1 MEKKKKNNK
10 VIKELYKH
18 VMTGISY
25 MIPVLIMGGLIGA
38 FSQIIPYVIYKVDPA
53 VSIADAVASDTMSVP
68 RPAMFVAIVTA
79 PISPA

>member
-25 MIPVLIMGGLIGA
+25 MIPVLIMG
-38 FSQIIPYVIYKVDPA
+38 D
-53 VSIADAVASDTMSVP
+53 
-68 RPAMFVAIVTA
+68 
-79 PISPA
+79 

>member
-53 VSIADAVASDTMSVP
+53 VSIADAVASG
-68 RPAMFVAIVTA
+68 
-79 PISPA
+79 